1 MENFL
6 AAPNRGSRRRS
17 ECGAERQGVEKRR
30 AGALHAD
37 LRQGATPRKLPHAR
51 APLDCAS
58 TGGGAAGAGPKGDSH
73 VLRTPVV
80 AAIGALPCLRAALGG
95 QQFKHVHGGGR
106 CSAPAVDSNRW
117 AGCGSGGPRH
127 RDASVSA
134 ARSLLLD
141 PSRAASDDLP
151 TVGKGARRRC
161 RDGAAL
167 GAGDLAWPGG
177 SMFELDRGPISYP
190 RTARATA
197 GRGRARAG
205 RSH

>member
-1 MENFL
+1 VVLSGRGWRSVEQ
-6 AAPNRGSRRRS
+6 APFMQIFVKVRHHANYHTRARRLTAPAQGGS
-17 ECGAERQGVEKRR
+17 
-30 AGALHAD
+30 
-37 LRQGATPRKLPHAR
+37 
-51 APLDCAS
+51 
-58 TGGGAAGAGPKGDSH
+58 GGGGTQRGQPRAAHAGS
-73 VLRTPVV
+73 

-177 SMFELDRGPISYP
+177 SMFELERGPISYP
-190 RTARATA
+190 RTARAMA